1 MKGWKE
7 RPQGFIYLN
16 VYLFV
21 LVFQWVV
28 GGGCGGGCGGGGG
41 GGCSSCC
48 GGGGGGGGGCGG
60 GGGGCCG
67 RKKRET
73 AVQPHYKADDTPCPQ
88 AAWKQLLED
97 GINENDAIASVNSI
111 QTALFRR
118 YETEQK
124 FLVVC
129 ATADENKIND
139 ATANKVHFS
148 SSGDGY
154 CNVFLLNKLILTTE
168 IIIKYKYNNFKF
180 VKKLL
185 KKD

>member
-1 MKGWKE
+1 MTEKE
-7 RPQGFIYLN
+7 SVQMAEQKKSLPLSHREAH
-16 VYLFV
+16 
-21 LVFQWVV
+21 VFFY
-28 GGGCGGGCGGGGG
+28 
-41 GGCSSCC
+41 S
-48 GGGGGGGGGCGG
+48 
-60 GGGGCCG
+60 
-67 RKKRET
+67 RT

-88 AAWKQLLED
+88 VAWKQLLED

-129 ATADENKIND
+129 ATADEAKAGD

-154 CNVFLLNKLILTTE
+154 CNV
-168 IIIKYKYNNFKF
+168 
-180 VKKLL
+180 VKKNIWCQAVALSA
-185 KKD
+185 

>member
-1 MKGWKE
+1 MSSKLINSLIILSC
-7 RPQGFIYLN
+7 GFPMS
-16 VYLFV
+16 
-21 LVFQWVV
+21 
-28 GGGCGGGCGGGGG
+28 GGGG
-41 GGCSSCC
+41 GGCCC
-48 GGGGGGGGGCGG
+48 CGGGGGGGGGGCGG
-60 GGGGCCG
+60 GGGGCGGGCG
-67 RKKRET
+67 RKKRELYLLKV

-154 CNVFLLNKLILTTE
+154 CNV
-168 IIIKYKYNNFKF
+168 
-180 VKKLL
+180 VKKNIWCQAVALSA
-185 KKD
+185 

>member
-1 MKGWKE
+1 MTSRVVFCLVSLGMLICLASLIE
-7 RPQGFIYLN
+7 GTGFPPPPPPN
-16 VYLFV
+16 
-21 LVFQWVV
+21 
-28 GGGCGGGCGGGGG
+28 
-41 GGCSSCC
+41 
-48 GGGGGGGGGCGG
+48 
-60 GGGGCCG
+60 G
-67 RKKRET
+67 RRKRET

-88 AAWKQLLED
+88 VAWKQLLED

-129 ATADENKIND
+129 ATADEAKAGD

-154 CNVFLLNKLILTTE
+154 CNV
-168 IIIKYKYNNFKF
+168 
-180 VKKLL
+180 VKKNIWCQAVALSA
-185 KKD
+185 

>member
-1 MKGWKE
+1 MTSRVVFCLVSLGILICLASLIE
-7 RPQGFIYLN
+7 GIGFPGGGGG
-16 VYLFV
+16 
-21 LVFQWVV
+21 

-41 GGCSSCC
+41 GCSSC
-48 GGGGGGGGGCGG
+48 GGGGGGCGG
-60 GGGGCCG
+60 GGGGGCCG
-67 RKKRET
+67 RRKRET

-88 AAWKQLLED
+88 VAWKQLLED

-129 ATADENKIND
+129 ATADEAKAGD

-154 CNVFLLNKLILTTE
+154 CNV
-168 IIIKYKYNNFKF
+168 
-180 VKKLL
+180 VKKNIWCQAVALSA
-185 KKD
+185 